1 MNEKPNLKEMLSLKE
16 GLNSKL
22 EQQRN
27 IWNGVVNQLE
37 QNEEKSAYVLQ
48 EIAAIKEIINNEEIT
63 KKYAVH
69 RVQQQIDDFI
79 INSTNNYIVNPDENS
94 RDLIVYLAERYDL
107 DGIDLNNL
115 PTVGEVR
122 RVLYETA
129 GLEYIPTNQVLQ
141 KASQIHTS
149 EDKLAFDDLEQRA
162 NVTYANGELTYQAPY
177 KDPIQQVQDYKNA
190 KSHAIDNN
198 ELSEM
203 LNDNNQVETTVNKT
217 M

>member
-79 INSTNNYIVNPDENS
+79 INSTNNHIVNPDENS

-141 KASQIHTS
+141 KASKIHTL
-149 EDKLAFDDLEQRA
+149 EDQLAFDDLQQRA

-190 KSHAIDNN
+190 KSHAIDKN
-198 ELSEM
+198 ELSKM

>member
-1 MNEKPNLKEMLSLKE
+1 MIEMNEKPNLKEMLSVTE
-16 GLNSKL
+16 GLNDKL
-22 EQQRN
+22 GKERQ
-27 IWNGVVNQLE
+27 IWNEVLNHLE
-37 QNEEKSAYVLQ
+37 QNHAYDIQQIEAV
-48 EIAAIKEIINNEEIT
+48 KEIINNENLIKEN
-63 KKYAVH
+63 ALG
-69 RVQQQIDDFI
+69 RVKNQIDVFI
-79 INSTNNYIVNPDENS
+79 TNSTNNHIVNPDANS
-94 RDLIVYLAERYDL
+94 RDLIVYLAEHYDL

-141 KASQIHTS
+141 KASQIHTL
-149 EDKLAFDDLEQRA
+149 EDQLAFYDLEQRA